1 MATKGIWVL
10 SNVYLKQVT
19 GQWVTAAYVP
29 PAPQVSGWVAGGGSN
44 ISRIDRIVYASDTG
58 TASVRGSLSTGRG
71 QTASTGNDNYGWVGG
86 GTGPR
91 SLVDRITYSDDTVAT
106 IVRGPLTYASQG
118 RAGTGNIDYG
128 WFGGGSFASPGFTS
142 LYATTRVDRVDYSND
157 VAAAVSLGNVLSITR
172 RSATAIGN
180 ANYGWFCGGLT
191 PTNLSSVDRIDF
203 SNDQVVASVRG
214 PLTSARNGTGSAGNA
229 DYGWIVEGVAPSG
242 PSVAVVSTIDRIT
255 YANDTATATFR
266 GGSGAF
272 RNTLGDTGSESFGWF
287 GGGYSSTGPL
297 SSVVMRITYS
307 SDTGSLQRGP
317 LSLARASVSSVGGFP
332 G

>member
-10 SNVYLKQVT
+10 SNVCLKQVT

-91 SLVDRITYSDDTVAT
+91 SLVSRITYNDDTVT
-106 IVRGPLTYASQG
+106 TTVRGPLSIARQSL
-118 RAGTGNIDYG
+118 AATGNVDYG
-128 WFGGGSFASPGFTS
+128 WFGGGGPVPSYQFASTV
-142 LYATTRVDRVDYSND
+142 VDRVDYSND
-157 VAAAVSLGNVLSITR
+157 ASAAVSLGNLLSIR
-172 RSATAIGN
+172 RRGAAATGN
-180 ANYGWFCGGLT
+180 ANYGWFCGGNT
-191 PTNLSSVDRIDF
+191 PTNLSSVDRIDW
-203 SNDQVVASVRG
+203 SNDLTVASVRG
-214 PLTSARNGTGSAGNA
+214 PLTSARVGMGAAGNA
-229 DYGWIVEGVAPSG
+229 NFGWIVEGSPPTGSW
-242 PSVAVVSTIDRIT
+242 IDRIT
-255 YANDTATATFR
+255 YASDTATATYR

-272 RNTLGDTGSESFGWF
+272 RNFLGGTGSESFGWF
-287 GGGYSSTGPL
+287 SGGYSSSGPV

-317 LSLARASVSSVGGFP
+317 LSLARAFVSSTGGFP